1 MTMGDAFI
9 VRVMYI
15 IYFMIVIPYSLCA
28 ECGSLMDNRYG
39 HGPVIKLQESY
50 CFVNECTIRIKISN
64 VVLNVVNNTEDWLL
78 ASNATNLFTTTVG
91 SNMDNCSHDID
102 TRTDSYQPIGTTL
115 FVIRMIIY
123 SAGIIGA
130 IANISIHLL
139 FKELC
144 TVSGIL
150 IIILCASM
158 GIGLVIY
165 AIRTATVFYYQIIT
179 QVEVCA
185 SFIYLLVVDLVIYEA
200 TKTAILAHFAYT
212 MYRSYKLLRGQEN
225 KRSLLCR
232 YITFI
237 IVASTIISSVIITID
252 FTVNRRAFATNEEY
266 CSTYWGDDIQLSLY
280 NLFLVVNLLIWLLV
294 QMILAIIGA
303 VFYILTTRQCCAG
316 STSRDFR
323 VSIILTMTIDSSMIV
338 FVALLAT
345 HAPAIVSF
353 SILPAAPA
361 IEQVALLVLFT
372 TSSKVKCCS

>member
-9 VRVMYI
+9 FRVMYV
-15 IYFMIVIPYSLCA
+15 IYVMMIIPYSLCA
-28 ECGSLMDNRYG
+28 ECGSLMDKRYD

-50 CFVNECTIRIKISN
+50 CFVNECTIRIKTSN
-64 VVLNVVNNTEDWLL
+64 VVLNVVNSTEDWLL
-78 ASNATNLFTTTVG
+78 ASNATNLFTTGVN
-91 SNMDNCSHDID
+91 SNMDSCSDDID
-102 TRTDSYQPIGTTL
+102 TRTNSYQPIGTTL
-115 FVIRMIIY
+115 FIIRMIIY
-123 SAGIIGA
+123 SVSIIGA

-139 FKELC
+139 FKELR

-150 IIILCASM
+150 IIILCASIS
-158 GIGLVIY
+158 IGLAIH

-185 SFIYLLVVDLVIYEA
+185 SFIYLLVIDLVIYEA
-200 TKTAILAHFAYT
+200 TKTAILAHFAYI

-237 IVASTIISSVIITID
+237 IVASTITSSVIITVD

-280 NLFLVVNLLIWLLV
+280 NLFLVVNFLIWLLV

-323 VSIILTMTIDSSMIV
+323 VSIILTVTVDSCMIV

-345 HAPAIVSF
+345 HAPTIVSF

-361 IEQVALLVLFT
+361 IEQVAILVLFM
-372 TSSKVKCCS
+372 TSSKVKCCL